1 MASFSRLVPDWRV
14 AALLLFLPLSA
25 LAATTDEIFALYA
38 KGDYE
43 QAERAGE
50 ASHTAPGLA
59 IAARAVL
66 ADEVLR
72 DSPCLACLERAESL
86 ARQAIAADPHYA
98 FGQVWLAVALG
109 YQARIIGSVKARMNN
124 SPAQSKAALETA
136 VSDDPKN
143 AFAVSALGG
152 WHIEIVRGGG
162 AFLGGLVYGAKEQ
175 KALALFD
182 RAVQL
187 APGNVAVHYQIALSL
202 AGFNAGKYRARIA
215 SEFKAA
221 VTAAPQTAYEKK
233 IQGRAQDLLG
243 TMNQGADDAFHARVR
258 KYQGFPE

>member
-1 MASFSRLVPDWRV
+1 MASFSRLVLDWRV

-43 QAERAGE
+43 QAEREGE

-66 ADEVLR
+66 ADAVLR
-72 DSPCLACLERAESL
+72 ETPCLPCLERAESL
-86 ARQAIAADPHYA
+86 SRQAIAADPHYA

-136 VSDDPKN
+136 ISDDPKN

-175 KALALFD
+175 QALALFD
-182 RAVQL
+182 RAIQL

-202 AGFNAGKYRARIA
+202 AGFNSGKYHARIA
-215 SEFKAA
+215 SELRASLAA
-221 VTAAPQTAYEKK
+221 VPQTAYEKK
-233 IQGRAQDLLG
+233 IQARAQELSGL
-243 TMNQGADDAFHARVR
+243 MNQDDAFHARVR

>member
-1 MASFSRLVPDWRV
+1 MASFSRPDIALAV
-14 AALLLFLPLSA
+14 LLLLAPLSA
-25 LAATTDEIFALYA
+25 QAASTDEIFALYA
-38 KGDYE
+38 KGDYS
-43 QAERAGE
+43 QAEKTGE

-72 DSPCLACLERAESL
+72 DTPCLPCLERAESL

-109 YQARIIGSVKARMNN
+109 YQARIIGSVKARLKNM
-124 SPAQSKAALETA
+124 PAQSKAALESA
-136 VSDDPKN
+136 IGDDPKN
-143 AFAVSALGG
+143 PFAVSALGG

-162 AFLGGLVYGAKEQ
+162 ATLARLFYGARENE
-175 KALALFD
+175 ALALFD

-187 APGNVAVHYQIALSL
+187 APGNVAVHYQIALGL
-202 AGFNAGKYRARIA
+202 AGFDAGKYRARIIA
-215 SEFKAA
+215 ELTAA
-221 VTAAPQTAYEKK
+221 QTAAPATAYEKR
-233 IQGRAQDLLG
+233 IQGRAQELLDLL
-243 TMNQGADDAFHARVR
+243 NQGTEDAFHVRVR

>member
-1 MASFSRLVPDWRV
+1 MRL
-14 AALLLFLPLSA
+14 ALVLAVLLVPLSA
-25 LAATTDEIFALYA
+25 RAATDEIFAAYA
-38 KGDYE
+38 RGDYE
-43 QAERAGE
+43 QAVRMGE
-50 ASHTAPGLA
+50 ASRTAPGFA
-59 IAARAVL
+59 TAARAVL

-72 DSPCLACLERAESL
+72 DTPCLPCLERAEKLS
-86 ARQAIAADPHYA
+86 RQAIAADPHHA

-136 VSDDPKN
+136 ISDDPKN

-175 KALALFD
+175 QALALFD

-202 AGFNAGKYRARIA
+202 AGFNSGKYHARIA
-215 SEFKAA
+215 SELRASLAA
-221 VTAAPQTAYEKK
+221 VPQTAYEKK
-233 IQGRAQDLLG
+233 IQARAQELSGL
-243 TMNQGADDAFHARVR
+243 MNQDNAFHARVR